1 LRTRR
6 LNLLLGVTVA
16 CAACAR
22 EEMPPGTGPDF
33 EAPAVVEMFPMSGA
47 AVPDLDEDAYVK
59 FDEPLGDPRSLAR
72 VIETSPA
79 WGYEINAGRRTVR
92 IRPIDGW
99 RPGVVYTF
107 RIPPGVR
114 DLVRNLTREPIEI
127 LFTTG
132 PEFFESRTGGAVWD
146 RETVRKVR
154 DIAVQVVGGDS
165 IPYAAVT
172 DTGGNFSFRGLPA
185 GDYWAFAFRDQN
197 RNRTMERDFEP
208 HDSGR
213 VSLSDSTTIVQLEL
227 WLTTPDSTAPLLGSV
242 GASDSL
248 TVRLEFDDLLE
259 PDASLDGA
267 SVGVV
272 EVGTGEE
279 WPVAE
284 FVVGDLAVA
293 AEPEDGVEPDSLAGE
308 DVLDDAEVL
317 PEVQVDRARP
327 QRFVSVRLGRPLVG
341 GEYDVSARGFLNLRL
356 LAGGGDTTFVY
367 EPPAAIPEEES
378 AGEGPGGEGIE
389 GEGDG
394 EEGDGEE
401 GDGEEVEPS
410 QQDGGEVAGS

>member
-1 LRTRR
+1 MKRIVLGTRR

-16 CAACAR
+16 CVACAR

-33 EAPAVVEMFPMSGA
+33 EAPVVVEMFPLSAA

-79 WGYEINAGRRTVR
+79 WQYEINAGRRTVR

-132 PEFFESRTGGAVWD
+132 PEFFDSRAAGAVWD
-146 RETVRKVR
+146 RETVRRVR
-154 DIAVQVVGGDS
+154 DIAVLVVGEDS
-165 IPYAAVT
+165 IPYASVT
-172 DTGGNFSFRGLPA
+172 DTGGNFAFRGLPV

-197 RNRTMERDFEP
+197 RNRTLERDFEP

-213 VSLSDSTTIVQLEL
+213 VSLSDSTAIVQLEL
-227 WLTTPDSTAPLLGSV
+227 WLTPPDSTAPLLASV
-242 GASDSL
+242 GARDSL
-248 TVRLEFDDLLE
+248 TLRLEFDDLLE

-279 WPVAE
+279 WPIAE
-284 FVVGDLAVA
+284 FVIGDLAP
-293 AEPEDGVEPDSLAGE
+293 AEVPEEDVESDSLAVE
-308 DVLDDAEVL
+308 VALDDAEVIPL
-317 PEVQVDRARP
+317 VQAERARP

-341 GEYDVSARGFLNLRL
+341 GDYEVSARGFLNLRL

-367 EPPAAIPEEES
+367 EPPAAVLEEEP
-378 AGEGPGGEGIE
+378 AGEGIE
-389 GEGDG
+389 GE
-394 EEGDGEE
+394 EGA
-401 GDGEEVEPS
+401 
-410 QQDGGEVAGS
+410 GEVAPSERDGDEGAGP

>member
-1 LRTRR
+1 
-6 LNLLLGVTVA
+6 
-16 CAACAR
+16 
-22 EEMPPGTGPDF
+22 M
-33 EAPAVVEMFPMSGA
+33 
-47 AVPDLDEDAYVK
+47 
-59 FDEPLGDPRSLAR
+59 
-72 VIETSPA
+72 
-79 WGYEINAGRRTVR
+79 
-92 IRPIDGW
+92 
-99 RPGVVYTF
+99 
-107 RIPPGVR
+107 
-114 DLVRNLTREPIEI
+114 
-127 LFTTG
+127 
-132 PEFFESRTGGAVWD
+132 
-146 RETVRKVR
+146 
-154 DIAVQVVGGDS
+154 
-165 IPYAAVT
+165 
-172 DTGGNFSFRGLPA
+172 
-185 GDYWAFAFRDQN
+185 
-197 RNRTMERDFEP
+197 
-208 HDSGR
+208 
-213 VSLSDSTTIVQLEL
+213 
-227 WLTTPDSTAPLLGSV
+227 
-242 GASDSL
+242 
-248 TVRLEFDDLLE
+248 LE

-293 AEPEDGVEPDSLAGE
+293 AEPEDGVEPDSLAGA

-401 GDGEEVEPS
+401 VEPS